1 MCERLNET
9 TSLLLTHKDEVSD
22 YKWQTGDKILVLY
35 FDDLGQEHLEVFE
48 YFNNEFSNGTSNF
61 QELDDECCVIA
72 WEKIEAETEPEKI
85 DFRLVFGYPFEPN
98 MKIVK
103 NDSLGRIS
111 SDLCNFEL
119 PENKNSLI
127 VCSDG
132 TVIEYRP
139 KEQTK
144 VKVVRTGEYFE
155 STEIFNDS
163 SYSKK
168 QYESV
173 VFTSILDDVWVFSD
187 KEELEAVREFI
198 KTNNW
203 QRILR
208 LYMPPMRYE
217 KIIKIFLNVDDQR
230 LTGRNKK

>member
-1 MCERLNET
+1 MMII
-9 TSLLLTHKDEVSD
+9 TSTILKLTHKDSVFD
-22 YKWQTGDKILVLY
+22 YEWSEEDKILVLY
-35 FDDLGQEHLEVFE
+35 SDDLGQEHLEVFE
-48 YFNNEFSNGTSNF
+48 NFDNGFSNGKSSF
-61 QELDDECCVIA
+61 QELDDECDVIA

-98 MKIVK
+98 MKIVE

-144 VKVVRTGEYFE
+144 VKVVRTGEDFE

-173 VFTSILDDVWVFSD
+173 VFNSILDDVWVFSD

-203 QRILR
+203 KRILR

-217 KIIKIFLNVDDQR
+217 KIIKIFLNVDDLR
-230 LTGRNKK
+230 ITGRNKK

>member
-1 MCERLNET
+1 MII
-9 TSLLLTHKDEVSD
+9 TSTILKLTHKDSVFD
-22 YKWQTGDKILVLY
+22 YEWSEEDKILVLY
-35 FDDLGQEHLEVFE
+35 SDDLGQEHLEVFE
-48 YFNNEFSNGTSNF
+48 NFDNGFSNGKSSF
-61 QELDDECCVIA
+61 QELDDECDVIA

-98 MKIVK
+98 MKIVE

-144 VKVVRTGEYFE
+144 VKVVRTGEDFE

-173 VFTSILDDVWVFSD
+173 VFNSILDDVWVFSD

-203 QRILR
+203 KRILR

-217 KIIKIFLNVDDQR
+217 KIIKIFLNVDDLR
-230 LTGRNKK
+230 ITGRNKK